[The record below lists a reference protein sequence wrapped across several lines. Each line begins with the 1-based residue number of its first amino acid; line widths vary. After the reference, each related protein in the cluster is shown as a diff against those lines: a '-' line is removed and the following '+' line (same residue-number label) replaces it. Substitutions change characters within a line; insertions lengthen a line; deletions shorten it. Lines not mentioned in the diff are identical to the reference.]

1 MRWLKL
7 LVVAELQPITCHLQI
22 AMMSKSLLK
31 NQPLTQLRSPQ
42 LVVH

>member
-7 LVVAELQPITCHLQI
+7 RVVAELQPITCHLQTV
-22 AMMSKSLLK
+22 MMSKSLLK
-31 NQPLTQLRSPQ
+31 NQHLIRMRSLQ

>member
-7 LVVAELQPITCHLQI
+7 WVVVEILHMTYHLQI
-22 AMMSKSLLK
+22 VMMSKSLLK
-31 NQPLTQLRSPQ
+31 NQPLTQLRSLQ